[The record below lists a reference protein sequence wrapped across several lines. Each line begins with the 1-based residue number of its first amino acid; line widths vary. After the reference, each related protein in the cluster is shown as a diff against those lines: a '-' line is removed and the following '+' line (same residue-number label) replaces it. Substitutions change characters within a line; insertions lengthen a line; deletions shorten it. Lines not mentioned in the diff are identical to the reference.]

1 MNAKVFVRKAARRL
15 RRALAAEA
23 PAASW
28 DGPPHAAAGSNVLTD
43 GLIICNFCATV
54 FKRTGGNHS
63 EFLAC
68 PHCGTI
74 ARERIMYHCLL
85 SEQQRR
91 TGVGRP
97 FIAGNADLRN
107 RTVLECSPRRNANRR
122 AIYEEV
128 CGRYLAS
135 DFDLSHHRADLKLDL
150 TREEDVAPHRDAFD
164 IILCTGVLEHVPDYV
179 GALGNL
185 RRMLKPD
192 GYVVFQVPL
201 LERSYTR
208 VTWDEFHEDDTRVFH
223 RFGFDLLDV
232 LDRTFPS
239 VTPVVG
245 LLDYEITSP
254 EVSKEKYLHLR
265 PMAGRCQII
274 GAETMNAS
282 GLGNPELCDAF
293 ILRR

>member
-1 MNAKVFVRKAARRL
+1 MNARVFVRKAARRI
-15 RRALAAEA
+15 RRALRPETGGPPA
-23 PAASW
+23 PAQAL
-28 DGPPHAAAGSNVLTD
+28 PVNVLVD
-43 GLIICNFCATV
+43 GLIVCNFCATV

-63 EFLAC
+63 EFLSC

-85 SEQQRR
+85 SEQERR
-91 TGVGRP
+91 TGVRQP
-97 FIAGNADLRN
+97 FIAGNPDLRH
-107 RTVLECSPRRNANRR
+107 RAVLECSPRRNVNRR
-122 AIYEEV
+122 AIYESV

-135 DFDLSHHRADLKLDL
+135 DFALSHHRADIKLDL
-150 TREEDVAPHRDAFD
+150 TREEDVVPHLDAFD
-164 IILCTGVLEHVPDYV
+164 IVLCTGVLEHVPDYV
-179 GALGNL
+179 TALDNL
-185 RRMLKPD
+185 RRMLKPG

-232 LDRTFPS
+232 LDRAFPS

-245 LLDYEITSP
+245 LLDFEITSA
-254 EVSKEKYLHLR
+254 EISKEKYVHLR
-265 PMAGRCQII
+265 AERCQII

-293 ILRR
+293 ILRK